1 MSSVEKKGKINNR
14 EGRDDY
20 AGLESNNQLNNNN
33 SYQFAAN
40 YLNYTKKYL
49 LLKYRWGSHSILVS
63 DPAVLNHSLQ
73 A

>member
-1 MSSVEKKGKINNR
+1 MSLVEKKGKINNR

-20 AGLESNNQLNNNN
+20 AGLKSNNQLNNNN

-49 LLKYRWGSHSILVS
+49 LLKYR
-63 DPAVLNHSLQ
+63 
-73 A
+73 